1 MDKERQEEIDSLQ
14 ALYYEGDMAVVIPKA
29 QELVRQYQSATAI
42 NILALAHKRQGNI
55 DQARQIFE
63 QVLLD
68 NPTNVLF
75 LGNLGNIYIDMG
87 KLDKAEE
94 CYVKA
99 LEEDPSSIGLSVS
112 LANVYSLTARPSR
125 ALKILHQMCRPL
137 MKHT

>member
-75 LGNLGNIYIDMG
+75 LGNLEFFVQIKKKTRKQKNKHRCVASHQTFQI
-87 KLDKAEE
+87 
-94 CYVKA
+94 
-99 LEEDPSSIGLSVS
+99 SII
-112 LANVYSLTARPSR
+112 LAV
-125 ALKILHQMCRPL
+125 
-137 MKHT
+137 MKFI

>member
-14 ALYYEGDMAVVIPKA
+14 ALYYEGDMAVVIHKA

-75 LGNLGNIYIDMG
+75 LGNVFHRQSL
-87 KLDKAEE
+87 L
-94 CYVKA
+94 V
-99 LEEDPSSIGLSVS
+99 SSFDI
-112 LANVYSLTARPSR
+112 TFD
-125 ALKILHQMCRPL
+125 ILC
-137 MKHT
+137 TV